1 MYTLPGKI
9 YLLNAGRGPAGS
21 LTGRAVEL
29 LKQADLVLHDSQVA
43 PEALD
48 IIPASTAVH
57 SAGAPNGQ
65 KDAAQ
70 EAINKKMIEAARHG
84 QTVIFL
90 KSEAS
95 SVLDNVQEE
104 IELFREADIEFEIL
118 PAVSG
123 AAAGAGV

>member
-1 MYTLPGKI
+1 M
-9 YLLNAGRGPAGS
+9 NAGRGPAGS

-29 LKQADLVLHDSQVA
+29 LKRADLVLHDSQVA

-48 IIPASTAVH
+48 VIPASTAVH
-57 SAGAPNGQ
+57 QAGAPNGQ

-90 KSEAS
+90 KSEAA
-95 SVLDNVQEE
+95 SVLDNVQAE
-104 IELFREADIEFEIL
+104 IETLREAHIEFEIV
-118 PAVSG
+118 PAVS
-123 AAAGAGV
+123 AARA

>member
-9 YLLNAGRGPAGS
+9 YLMNAGSGPAGS

-48 IIPASTAVH
+48 VIPARTAVH
-57 SAGAPNGQ
+57 SAGEPNGQ
-65 KDAAQ
+65 KSAAQ
-70 EAINKKMIEAARHG
+70 EAINKKMIDAARHG

-90 KSEAS
+90 KGDGA
-95 SVLDNVQEE
+95 SVLDNVQAE
-104 IELFREADIEFEIL
+104 IETLREAHIEFEIV
-118 PAVSG
+118 PAVS
-123 AAAGAGV
+123 AARA